1 VAVSAAG
8 RDLRP
13 TIAVFFTT
21 EERFPFV
28 KALQIRNR
36 IIPVVDDLAGRGAES
51 GCEVRLT
58 VSAAAASLR
67 RP

>member
-36 IIPVVDDLAGRGAES
+36 IIPVVDDLARA
-51 GCEVRLT
+51 
-58 VSAAAASLR
+58 R
-67 RP
+67 RRIRWRSPFDGIRRRR